1 MVLED
6 RWLRETYVD
15 LLIEYAAKNKD
26 IVILEADLMKAGGTF
41 RFAEKYPER
50 TFDVGIQ
57 EANMIG
63 TAAGMS
69 AMGKIPFTH
78 TFTAFA
84 TQTSLRPGYPVRCLC
99 RTERKDDGKRPW
111 CNSRVQRRNPHEHG
125 RCFHYEKYSWND
137 CLRAS

>member
-84 TQTSLRPGYPVRCLC
+84 TRRVCDQVTLSVAYAGLNV
-99 RTERKDDGKRPW
+99 KMM

>member
-84 TQTSLRPGYPVRCLC
+84 TR
-99 RTERKDDGKRPW
+99 
-111 CNSRVQRRNPHEHG
+111 RVCDRLPCPLLMQ
-125 RCFHYEKYSWND
+125 D
-137 CLRAS
+137 

>member
-69 AMGKIPFTH
+69 AMGKIHPYIHSFCH
-78 TFTAFA
+78 
-84 TQTSLRPGYPVRCLC
+84 QTSLRPGYPVRCLC

>member
-50 TFDVGIQ
+50 TFDV
-57 EANMIG
+57 
-63 TAAGMS
+63 
-69 AMGKIPFTH
+69 
-78 TFTAFA
+78 
-84 TQTSLRPGYPVRCLC
+84 
-99 RTERKDDGKRPW
+99 
-111 CNSRVQRRNPHEHG
+111 
-125 RCFHYEKYSWND
+125 
-137 CLRAS
+137 